1 MGDIRKN
8 HPPAFKAKVA
18 AEAISG
24 HSTLAHMASTF
35 GIHPSQI
42 SMWKTEGMDALVGH
56 FSRPRHIKKPG
67 ESDYDT
73 LLALLGEKMVEADYL
88 KKKLGILTTRSRKP

>member
-42 SMWKTEGMDALVGH
+42 STWKTEGMDALVGH
-56 FSRPRHIKKPG
+56 FSRPRNKKPG
-67 ESDYDT
+67 ESDLQT
-73 LLALLGEKMVEADYL
+73 ALALLGEKMVELDYL
-88 KKKLGILTTRSRKP
+88 KKKLGILTTRRR